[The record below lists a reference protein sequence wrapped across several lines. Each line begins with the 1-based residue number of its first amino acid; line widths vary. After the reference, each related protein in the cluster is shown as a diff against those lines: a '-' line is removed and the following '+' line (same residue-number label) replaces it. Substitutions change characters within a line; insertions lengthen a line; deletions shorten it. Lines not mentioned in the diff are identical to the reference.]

1 MDNNSLKNAS
11 LFDNDPVLYAA
22 WLYYQDGLSQSEVA
36 NIMSVSRVTV
46 VKYLHLAREK
56 GFVNIS
62 LDSSVF
68 STIDYSI
75 RIKAKFNLNNVL
87 ILPDEEKNKSQ
98 QTSNMNRERLAKA
111 GAMYL
116 SQIISNDDILGV
128 AWGRT
133 IHKLGHYL
141 PTKTLENV
149 TVLQMIGAVAPQP
162 DFTTAES
169 AALIANKFS
178 GCSINLHVP
187 TVVSNA
193 RLAMDSA
200 PPGMTTSVIPKPR
213 KASSAIARKDGG
225 SVQALS
231 LGTMLVPM
239 ILKATLFSMH
249 QR

>member
-1 MDNNSLKNAS
+1 MRVYLILFRSLCCMA
-11 LFDNDPVLYAA
+11 L
-22 WLYYQDGLSQSEVA
+22 LSGRTQSSEVA

-149 TVLQMIGAVAPQP
+149 TVLQMIGAVAP
-162 DFTTAES
+162 D
-169 AALIANKFS
+169 LIYYCGICRFD
-178 GCSINLHVP
+178 
-187 TVVSNA
+187 
-193 RLAMDSA
+193 R
-200 PPGMTTSVIPKPR
+200 
-213 KASSAIARKDGG
+213 
-225 SVQALS
+225 Q
-231 LGTMLVPM
+231 
-239 ILKATLFSMH
+239 
-249 QR
+249 